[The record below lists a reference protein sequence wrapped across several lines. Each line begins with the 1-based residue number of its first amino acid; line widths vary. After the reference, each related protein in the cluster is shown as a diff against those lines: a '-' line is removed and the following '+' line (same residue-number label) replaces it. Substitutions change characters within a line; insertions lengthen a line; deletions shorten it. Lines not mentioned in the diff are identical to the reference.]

1 LGIVSGLSGCA
12 AVIYLPDTN
21 VLSHYL
27 RGRDRQLRDRLLA
40 ALEDC
45 RLSAIVLMELEY
57 GAAKRPDIPALRS
70 RLDDLREMFPAV
82 APFEEEAAFHTGRAR
97 AYLAS
102 LRPNAQPIGTCD
114 VMLAGQALAL
124 GAVVVTHN
132 VAEFSRVPGLVVE
145 DWESRSGGRV
155 DLGIVAVR

>member
-1 LGIVSGLSGCA
+1 MLSR
-12 AVIYLPDTN
+12 
-21 VLSHYL
+21 YL
-27 RGRDRQLRDRLLA
+27 RGRDRKLKAKVLV

-45 RLSAIVLMELEY
+45 RLSAVVLMELEY

-70 RLDDLREMFPAV
+70 RLDLLREMFPAV

-102 LRPNAQPIGTCD
+102 LRPNAQPIGGYD

-132 VAEFSRVPGLVVE
+132 TAEFSRVPGLVVE
-145 DWESRSGGRV
+145 DWES
-155 DLGIVAVR
+155 